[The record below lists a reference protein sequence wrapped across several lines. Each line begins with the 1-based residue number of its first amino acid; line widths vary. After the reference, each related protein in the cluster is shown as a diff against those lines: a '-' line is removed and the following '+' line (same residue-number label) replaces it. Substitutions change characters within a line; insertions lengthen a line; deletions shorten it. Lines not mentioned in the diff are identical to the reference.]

1 MQRKCLFGFGLFFM
15 FLVACRG
22 EVNFIPLNDV
32 QPGMT
37 GTGRTCM
44 VGKEVIPFDFEVLGI
59 LRNTSPGHS
68 LVLIRITS
76 PAIERTGVFAG
87 MSGSPVYIGDRLLGA
102 AAFSFPFSTEPVA
115 GVTPFEEMR
124 SLARH
129 EAATLPVDGIEIL
142 PSGFDMRRLSEYLRR
157 DLPLAPEEWP
167 FLPDRAVTAAGSI
180 RPIRTPLVMRG
191 ASSRALEQFRD
202 LFGEYGFT
210 AVSGGQSGQ
219 GPAAGQ
225 APALIP
231 GQGLVV
237 NLVEGDLELGASG
250 TVTAVD
256 GDKVYAFGHRFF
268 EMGTTSVPIYDSETI
283 TVVPNLNN
291 SFKFATTGPRVGA
304 ITQDRAVGVY
314 GTLGQAPD
322 MIPVSLSL
330 TGSAARPQQ
339 YKLNIM
345 RDPVLTGFLLNFSLF
360 SFLTSD
366 ERPLGQTT
374 VEAEATITLKDGT
387 TIDVRNIFSHPLNAS
402 TQAAQFIS
410 LPLQYL
416 MMSGFPDLEP
426 VDIQVSFRIWE
437 KMSTARLDEVWIS
450 KDRVRPG
457 ESLEF
462 TLNLFREDGT
472 TTTESF
478 TITIPEDMAPGPLH
492 FFIGDGVELSKL
504 DQKLEP
510 GLFNLFNSRQLIR
523 ALKQLRQNGTI
534 YVKLYRKGE
543 GIYAKG
549 NHLPALPPS
558 VLEIFKNER
567 SQGGSMPIQYIHYM
581 EKSLGD
587 RNYVVTGSNE
597 FQVMVESF

>member
-1 MQRKCLFGFGLFFM
+1 
-15 FLVACRG
+15 VDY
-22 EVNFIPLNDV
+22 IPLNEV

-37 GTGRTCM
+37 GTGKTCM
-44 VGKEVIPFDFEVLGI
+44 KGKDVIPFDFEVLGV

-68 LVLIRITS
+68 LVLIRISS
-76 PAIERTGVFAG
+76 PEIERTGVFAG

-124 SLARH
+124 ALARH
-129 EAATLPVDGIEIL
+129 EGATLPVNGIEIL
-142 PSGFDMRRLSEYLRR
+142 PNGFDLRRLGDYLRR
-157 DLPLAPEEWP
+157 DRPLAPEEWP
-167 FLPDRAVTAAGSI
+167 FLPAGGGSAADSL
-180 RPIRTPLVMRG
+180 RPITTPLVIRG
-191 ASSRALEQFRD
+191 ASARAREQFRS
-202 LFGEYGFT
+202 LFGEFGF
-210 AVSGGQSGQ
+210 APMAGGQSGTEA
-219 GPAAGQ
+219 AAGPPPTL
-225 APALIP
+225 AP

-237 NLVEGDLELGASG
+237 NLVEGDLQLGAAG
-250 TVTAVD
+250 TVTVVD

-268 EMGTTSVPIYDSETI
+268 EMGTTSVPMYDSEAI
-283 TVVPNLNN
+283 VVLPNLNN

-304 ITQDRAVGVY
+304 ITQDRSVGVY
-314 GTLGQAPD
+314 GTLGQEPE

-330 TGSAARPQQ
+330 TGSAAQAQQ
-339 YKLNIM
+339 YRLNVM

-374 VEAEATITLKDGT
+374 VEAEGTITLKNGT
-387 TIDVRNIFSHPLNAS
+387 TIDVRNIFSHPLNAP

-416 MMSGFPDLEP
+416 MMSGFPDLDP
-426 VDIQVSFRIWE
+426 IDIQVTFRVWE
-437 KMSTARLDEVWIS
+437 SMSTARLDEVWIS

-462 TLNLFREDGT
+462 TLTLFREDGR

-478 TITIPEDMAPGPLH
+478 TLTIPEDMSPGPLH

-558 VLEIFKNER
+558 VLDIFKNDR

-587 RNYVVTGSNE
+587 RNYVVTGSSE
-597 FQVMVESF
+597 FEVMVEPF